1 MERIGKRIVMVV
13 VAVCVLS
20 SVVLAETP
28 QNKKFGIG
36 IVIGT
41 PTGFSLKHWES
52 SRYAIQGAVG
62 AWSGGLTV
70 GADYLIHTNAFNK
83 SNVPFYYGPG
93 LFFGSAGFGGPRYE
107 KGDVALGGRFMFGV
121 DYIVPGHPFDIA
133 FEVGPALL
141 LTPSVGVGLEVGIA
155 FRFYP

>member
-41 PTGFSLKHWES
+41 PTGFSLKYWES

-62 AWSGGLTV
+62 AWSG
-70 GADYLIHTNAFNK
+70 
-83 SNVPFYYGPG
+83 
-93 LFFGSAGFGGPRYE
+93 
-107 KGDVALGGRFMFGV
+107 
-121 DYIVPGHPFDIA
+121 
-133 FEVGPALL
+133 
-141 LTPSVGVGLEVGIA
+141 
-155 FRFYP
+155 